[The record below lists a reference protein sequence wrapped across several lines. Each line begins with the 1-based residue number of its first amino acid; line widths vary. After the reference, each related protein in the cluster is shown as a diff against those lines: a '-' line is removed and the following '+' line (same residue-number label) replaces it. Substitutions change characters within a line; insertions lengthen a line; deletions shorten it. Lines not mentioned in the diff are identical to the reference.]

1 MSEYVKKCDKCGGEK
16 KEMAGTA
23 GRFRHRVCTA
33 CNGTGQQLV
42 KAIPEGAVVVTPDQ
56 VDRIVDVG
64 CMNNACLP
72 GHNQCPE
79 NDFDCR
85 ACTLKWL
92 EG

>member
-1 MSEYVKKCDKCGGEK
+1 MSEYVKPCGCVAMLGEPDPRCI
-16 KEMAGTA
+16 G
-23 GRFRHRVCTA
+23 

-92 EG
+92 AG